1 MHMSTILTKEQIF
14 AAADLETITVEV
26 PEWGGAVKLRAMS
39 GTQRDAYE
47 NSLMEKTADGT
58 YKVNTENMRAKL
70 VCYCAIDEAGSVL
83 FTADDLNALAGKS
96 AAVIERLF
104 DAAQKLNGMSKN
116 AVEDAVKNSVS
127 DPQGVSP
134 SGSQAT

>member
-1 MHMSTILTKEQIF
+1 MTILTKEQIL
-14 AAADLETITVEV
+14 AASDLSKETVEV
-26 PEWGGAVKLRAMS
+26 PEWGGSIIIRAMS

-47 NSLMEKTADGT
+47 TSLMEKQADGT

-70 VCYCAIDEAGSVL
+70 VLYCAVDDAGNAL
-83 FTADDLNALAGKS
+83 FSADDLNALAGKS

-104 DAAQKLNGMSKN
+104 DAAQKLNGLNKG
-116 AVEDAVKNSVS
+116 AVEDAAKNSVS
-127 DPQGVSP
+127 DPQGALP